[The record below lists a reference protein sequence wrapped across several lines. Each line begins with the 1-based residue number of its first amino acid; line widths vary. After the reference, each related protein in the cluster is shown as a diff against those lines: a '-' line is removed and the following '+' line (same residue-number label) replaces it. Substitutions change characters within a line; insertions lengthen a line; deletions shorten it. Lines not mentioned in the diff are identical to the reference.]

1 MKIDKAP
8 FCLGF
13 YLFFSVICGI
23 IRYNEKY
30 ARSKNITKEER
41 SGEVMFKH
49 KKKIIG
55 SLQAATALALYI
67 ITVGGCKGKSRE

>member
-23 IRYNEKY
+23 ISYNEKY
-30 ARSKNITKEER
+30 AL
-41 SGEVMFKH
+41 
-49 KKKIIG
+49 KKI
-55 SLQAATALALYI
+55 LQ
-67 ITVGGCKGKSRE
+67 KKSVQER

>member
-30 ARSKNITKEER
+30 ARSKKYYTL
-41 SGEVMFKH
+41 
-49 KKKIIG
+49 KKI
-55 SLQAATALALYI
+55 LQ
-67 ITVGGCKGKSRE
+67 KKSVQER

>member
-23 IRYNEKY
+23 IRYDEKY
-30 ARSKNITKEER
+30 ARSK
-41 SGEVMFKH
+41 
-49 KKKIIG
+49 KIIQKQ
-55 SLQAATALALYI
+55 SVQE
-67 ITVGGCKGKSRE
+67 R